1 MFADG
6 VLSVPLSL
14 ESMKVKVK
22 QSKKVFLKNERSK
35 NLFLRI
41 VISAR
46 SNFAFADETWCDF
59 SH

>member
-22 QSKKVFLKNERSK
+22 HFKKLSLKNERSK
-35 NLFLRI
+35 ICFLRI
-41 VISAR
+41 VVSAL

-59 SH
+59 SR